1 MKTSRDLML
10 LAAVAFKNGKFDD
23 AGALFA
29 SSLSS
34 EDSDS
39 FLNEVN
45 RIGNPD
51 AENLN
56 IESVSSSATSNL
68 TLSQIAQSLSGAIKD
83 SVESGD
89 EEDEEDIDE
98 EDQEDDEEDID
109 EEDQEDEEDDESVST
124 SSGSG
129 IQRRSK
135 GQPQL
140 VISVAN
146 SPIKPKS

>member
-1 MKTSRDLML
+1 MQTARDLML
-10 LAAVAFKNGKFDD
+10 LAAMAFKNGKFDD

-34 EDSDS
+34 EDADS

-45 RIGNPD
+45 RLGNPE
-51 AENLN
+51 AENLD
-56 IESVSSSATSNL
+56 IESISSNGGMS
-68 TLSQIAQSLSGAIKD
+68 LSQIAQSLSGAIKE
-83 SVESGD
+83 SVSGDDED
-89 EEDEEDIDE
+89 EEDESEDEDE
-98 EDQEDDEEDID
+98 EEEEDS
-109 EEDQEDEEDDESVST
+109 EDDESVST

-135 GQPQL
+135 GEPPL

-146 SPIKPKS
+146 SPIKLRK

>member
-56 IESVSSSATSNL
+56 IESVSSDTSNL
-68 TLSQIAQSLSGAIKD
+68 SLSQIAQSLSGAIKD

-89 EEDEEDIDE
+89 DDEDQEDEDEEDLEDEEDTDEEDEEDA
-98 EDQEDDEEDID
+98 
-109 EEDQEDEEDDESVST
+109 EDDESVST

-129 IQRRSK
+129 IQRRTK
-135 GQPQL
+135 GRPQL

-146 SPIKPKS
+146 SPIKLKS

>member
-1 MKTSRDLML
+1 MQTARDLML

-34 EDSDS
+34 EDADS

-45 RIGNPD
+45 RLGNPT
-51 AENLN
+51 AENLD
-56 IESVSSSATSNL
+56 IESVSSANMS
-68 TLSQIAQSLSGAIKD
+68 LSQIAQSLSGAIKE
-83 SVESGD
+83 SVIEAGD
-89 EEDEEDIDE
+89 EDEESEDE
-98 EDQEDDEEDID
+98 EEMEDEESEDEDED
-109 EEDQEDEEDDESVST
+109 EEEDSEDDESVST
-124 SSGSG
+124 SSSG

-135 GQPQL
+135 SEPQL

-146 SPIKPKS
+146 SPIKLRQ

>member
-1 MKTSRDLML
+1 MQTARDLML
-10 LAAVAFKNGKFDD
+10 LAAVAFNNGKFDD

-29 SSLSS
+29 SALSS
-34 EDSDS
+34 DDAGS

-51 AENLN
+51 AENLD
-56 IESVSSSATSNL
+56 IESVSSGDGMS
-68 TLSQIAQSLSGAIKD
+68 LSQIAQSLSGAIKESMAGDDESEDEDEDMEDEESED
-83 SVESGD
+83 SD
-89 EEDEEDIDE
+89 EEDEE
-98 EDQEDDEEDID
+98 EDS
-109 EEDQEDEEDDESVST
+109 EDEESIST

-135 GQPQL
+135 GEPRL

-146 SPIKPKS
+146 SPIKLKQ

>member
-56 IESVSSSATSNL
+56 IESVSSSDTSNM

-89 EEDEEDIDE
+89 EEDEED
-98 EDQEDDEEDID
+98 QEDEEDID
-109 EEDQEDEEDDESVST
+109 EEDQEDIDEEDEEDDESVST

-129 IQRRSK
+129 IQRRTK
-135 GQPQL
+135 GRL
-140 VISVAN
+140 ISVAN
-146 SPIKPKS
+146 SPIKTKS